1 MLVVARGTGHGTQ
14 TVAVKQ
20 GLSNCRYATTWRLGT
35 QGRLSRTA
43 EYLKALMCVQM
54 LAIEH
59 GMTDSTARSLLHNHL
74 TFHYM
79 TDPDMLAALTCVAEW
94 EAGFVADVLPCFK
107 YSGLPMPI

>member
-1 MLVVARGTGHGTQ
+1 
-14 TVAVKQ
+14 
-20 GLSNCRYATTWRLGT
+20 
-35 QGRLSRTA
+35 
-43 EYLKALMCVQM
+43 MCVQM

-59 GMTDSTARSLLHNHL
+59 GTTDSTARSLLHNHL
-74 TFHYM
+74 TFHYL